1 MTGCGVAIE
10 LLGFNAQ
17 PLLTFSANIGKVY
30 MYMGFQMAFEI
41 HDSIKIDKSFQF
53 YSKVKRYSIAQKVT
67 TSLYRVSQMGEPNS
81 LHIKVNDIT
90 L

>member
-30 MYMGFQMAFEI
+30 MYIGFQMAFEI
-41 HDSIKIDKSFQF
+41 HDSIKIDKSFQ
-53 YSKVKRYSIAQKVT
+53 VKRYSIAQKVT
-67 TSLYRVSQMGEPNS
+67 TSLYRVSQMGDPNS
-81 LHIKVNDIT
+81 LHIKVHDIP